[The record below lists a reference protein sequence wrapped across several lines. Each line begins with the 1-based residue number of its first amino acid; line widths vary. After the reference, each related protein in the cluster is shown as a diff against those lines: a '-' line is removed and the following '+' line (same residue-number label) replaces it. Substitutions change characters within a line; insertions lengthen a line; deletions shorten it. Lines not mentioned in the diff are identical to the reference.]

1 MRNLLWL
8 VAAGA
13 NGLLTAPDKRDAVGK
28 AAERQVA
35 AETTRPA
42 FEQRFATATRRR
54 PGCVDDTSTSDVRGY
69 GCDPWYDCPGHCR
82 GGPAPQTWAT
92 RPRGRE
98 AEHRYDVLLFQGR
111 TLPAG
116 L

>member
-35 AETTRPA
+35 AETQTTRPA
-42 FEQRFATATRRR
+42 FEQRFAGPRR
-54 PGCVDDTSTSDVRGY
+54 
-69 GCDPWYDCPGHCR
+69 
-82 GGPAPQTWAT
+82 
-92 RPRGRE
+92 
-98 AEHRYDVLLFQGR
+98 
-111 TLPAG
+111 
-116 L
+116 